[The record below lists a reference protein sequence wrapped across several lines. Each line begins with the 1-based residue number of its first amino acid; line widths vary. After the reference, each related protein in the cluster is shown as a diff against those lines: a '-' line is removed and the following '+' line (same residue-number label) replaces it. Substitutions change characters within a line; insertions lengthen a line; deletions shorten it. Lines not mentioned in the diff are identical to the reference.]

1 MTFCGSLI
9 FSQTSGHLVGLQ
21 TLTDLQNC
29 VSDHFYPPRN
39 ATYTERHND
48 AVSKGALRH
57 VSALIRKQHSCY
69 HTGNTRVTLPSEKPA
84 STCKTML
91 SPETFPTFLEADL
104 HLQLPRMTQ
113 GTTRD
118 SLGTRGTQGSE

>member
-1 MTFCGSLI
+1 MTFHESLI
-9 FSQTSGHLVGLQ
+9 FSQTFGHLVGLQ

-39 ATYTERHND
+39 VTYTERHDD
-48 AVSKGALRH
+48 AVSKGAPRH

-69 HTGNTRVTLPSEKPA
+69 HTGNTRVTLPSEKPG
-84 STCKTML
+84 STCKTF
-91 SPETFPTFLEADL
+91 SPETLPPFLEAVL

-113 GTTRD
+113 GTTRHF
-118 SLGTRGTQGSE
+118 SGTRGTQGSE